1 MGIDFDF
8 SEVRALGS
16 RMQSAGGRVGA
27 RAAAA
32 LRKTAYDIEADAKA
46 LAPVDTGNLRN
57 SISTTIGGDGRT
69 GAMTAE
75 VGPTAEYGIYQEY
88 GTSTQPG
95 TPFLGPAFD
104 RRAPLYTEALAKI
117 AEAET
122 L

>member
-1 MGIDFDF
+1 VGINVDV

-16 RMQSAGGRVGA
+16 RLAGAGGRVGA
-27 RAAAA
+27 KASAA
-32 LRKTAYDIEADAKA
+32 LRLAAHAIEADAKA

-57 SISTTIGGDGRT
+57 SISTSIGGDGRT

-75 VGPTAEYGIYQEY
+75 VGPTADYAVHQEY
-88 GTSTQPG
+88 GTSTQSG
-95 TPFLGPAFD
+95 TPFMGPAFD
-104 RRAPLYTEALAKI
+104 RQVPAYTEALAKI